1 MTPRPLTDA
10 LDRLAPR
17 QPFADDWADV
27 LTRAG
32 VEATRPSRS
41 GWRARKWVLA
51 AAIVSAIVVPVAA
64 ATIAATNDW
73 WFFRDYH
80 GSPALTEPVVIKTSI
95 WDGKRWQLVAFRTS
109 DDRYADPSA
118 KEYCVGVMPYASP
131 PSASTGG
138 ALGCGGFI
146 ASGGRGI
153 NFALSQS
160 SEVPHWGAGPVVDSA
175 SEVALYFRN
184 GDVLRVPTY
193 PAPDSFG
200 PVHFY
205 AAALPTAS
213 DPAAERPVKVV
224 GISKD
229 GVVVACAPLD
239 SSARC

>member
-1 MTPRPLTDA
+1 MTPRSLTDA
-10 LDRLAPR
+10 LDRLAPP
-17 QPFADDWADV
+17 QQFADDWTDV
-27 LTRAG
+27 LARAG
-32 VEATRPSRS
+32 VEAAHPSRS
-41 GWRARKWVLA
+41 GWRTRRWVLA
-51 AAIVSAIVVPVAA
+51 AAIVAAIIVPVAT

-73 WFFRDYH
+73 WFFRDH
-80 GSPALTEPVVIKTSI
+80 RLQPLTEPVVVKTGV

-109 DDRYADPSA
+109 DDRYADPNA

-175 SEVALYFRN
+175 AEVALYFRN

-193 PAPDSFG
+193 TAPESFG
-200 PVHFY
+200 PVRFF
-205 AAALPTAS
+205 AAPLPKAA

-224 GISKD
+224 GIDKD
-229 GVVVACAPLD
+229 GVVVACSPLEPPA
-239 SSARC
+239 SC